1 MSAGAV
7 DCSILVPVLNEAR
20 FIEPMVAAMR
30 AQRFDGRL
38 EFVFADG
45 GSSDRTRE
53 ILGELAGEDPRIR
66 VFDNPRGTVSSGL
79 NVALREARGT
89 WAARMDGHSVY
100 PADYVAHGIARLQR
114 GDSSWISGP
123 QRPRGHNPVS
133 RAIGLALESPL
144 GRGGSR
150 KWSPPTP
157 HTGPTP
163 TTPAEDA
170 PDGEFELDTGVFGGV
185 WRRQTLLDY
194 GGWDERWDKNEDS
207 EMAARFLRRG
217 ERLVCLPSM
226 SADYAP
232 RDSLRGLWRQYFDY
246 GRFRALTA
254 RHHPRSMRRSHLIA
268 PALVA
273 DAALALT
280 PGRVGTLARVGCAAY
295 AAALVASGLQ
305 AASRADPVGDALLVP
320 AVLAAMHG
328 AHGAGELAGAARYG
342 PPWAA
347 LALAA
352 GLTGAADRLAPDET
366 TVFAPSLRHGQRGK
380 RSAVQPR

>member
-1 MSAGAV
+1 MSGAAV
-7 DCSILVPVLNEAR
+7 DCSILVPVLNEERYLA
-20 FIEPMVAAMR
+20 PMVAAMR
-30 AQRFDGRL
+30 AQRFDGTL
-38 EFVFADG
+38 EFIFADG

-53 ILGELAGEDPRIR
+53 ILGELAREDPRVR
-66 VFDNPRGTVSSGL
+66 LLDNPRGSVSSGL

-100 PADYVAHGIARLQR
+100 PVDYVAHGIARLER
-114 GDSSWISGP
+114 GDSPWISGP
-123 QRPRGHNPVS
+123 QHARGHNPVS
-133 RAIGLALESPL
+133 RAVALALESPL

-150 KWSPPTP
+150 KW
-157 HTGPTP
+157 G
-163 TTPAEDA
+163 A
-170 PDGEFELDTGVFGGV
+170 DGALGDEFELDTGVFGGV

-207 EMAARFLRRG
+207 ELAARFLGRG
-217 ERLVCLPSM
+217 ERLICLTSM

-232 RDSLRGLWRQYFDY
+232 RDTLRGLWRQYRDY

-268 PALVA
+268 PALVL

-280 PGRVGTLARVGCAAY
+280 PGRLGTLTRAGVGIY
-295 AAALVASGLQ
+295 GAALVASGVQ
-305 AASRADPVGDALLVP
+305 AARGARRPADAALVP
-320 AVLAAMHG
+320 AVLVTMHG
-328 AHGAGELAGAARYG
+328 AHGVGELAGAMRYG

-352 GLTGAADRLAPDET
+352 GLRAAAEPAAPDAAA
-366 TVFAPSLRHGQRGK
+366 VFAPSLNC
-380 RSAVQPR
+380 VF

>member
-1 MSAGAV
+1 MTPDAV
-7 DCSILVPVLNEAR
+7 DCSILVPVLNEER

-30 AQRFDGRL
+30 AQRFEGRL

-53 ILGELAGEDPRIR
+53 ILGRLADEDPRIR
-66 VFDNPRGTVSSGL
+66 VFGNPRGSVSSGL

-100 PADYVAHGIARLQR
+100 PADYVAHGIARLDP
-114 GDSSWISGP
+114 GDSNWISGP
-123 QRPRGHNPVS
+123 QRARGHNPVS
-133 RAIGLALESPL
+133 RAIELALESPL

-150 KWSPPTP
+150 KWSS
-157 HTGPTP
+157 G
-163 TTPAEDA
+163 A
-170 PDGEFELDTGVFGGV
+170 PDDEFELDTGVFGGV

-207 EMAARFLRRG
+207 EMAARFLRGG
-217 ERLVCLPSM
+217 ERLICLPSM

-232 RDSLRGLWRQYFDY
+232 RDTLRGLWRQYFDY

-268 PALVA
+268 PALVT
-273 DAALALT
+273 DAALAVT
-280 PGRVGTLARVGCAAY
+280 PGRLGTLARVGCAAY

-305 AASRADPVGDALLVP
+305 AARRAEPAGDALLVP

-328 AHGAGELAGAARYG
+328 AHGAGELAGAVRYG

-352 GLTGAADRLAPDET
+352 GFSGAAERLATDET
-366 TVFAPSLRHGQRGK
+366 TVFAPSLSLVQRGP
-380 RSAVQPR
+380 RSAAQPR

>member
-1 MSAGAV
+1 MTPDAV
-7 DCSILVPVLNEAR
+7 DCSILVPVLNEER

-30 AQRFDGRL
+30 AQRFEGRL

-53 ILGELAGEDPRIR
+53 ILGELAREDPRIR
-66 VFDNPRGTVSSGL
+66 VFHNPGRSVSSGL

-89 WAARMDGHSVY
+89 WVARMDGHTVY
-100 PADYVAHGIARLQR
+100 PPGYVADGLARLGR
-114 GDSSWISGP
+114 GDSNWISGP
-123 QRPRGHNPVS
+123 QRARGHNAVS
-133 RAIGLALESPL
+133 RAVELALESPL

-150 KWSPPTP
+150 KWAPPASPTS
-157 HTGPTP
+157 
-163 TTPAEDA
+163 PARGSGSATD
-170 PDGEFELDTGVFGGV
+170 EFELDTGVFGGV

-207 EMAARFLRRG
+207 ELAARFLRRG
-217 ERLVCLPSM
+217 ERLICLRSM

-232 RDSLRGLWRQYFDY
+232 RDTLHGLWRQYRDY

-268 PALVA
+268 PALVV
-273 DAALALT
+273 DAVLAVV
-280 PGRVGTLARVGCAAY
+280 PGRLRVLARVGAGAY
-295 AAALVASGLQ
+295 AATLVAAGLQ
-305 AASRADPVGDALLVP
+305 ASRRADAAGDALLVP
-320 AVLAAMHG
+320 AVLAAMHS
-328 AHGAGELAGAARYG
+328 AHGVGELAGAVQYG

-352 GLTGAADRLAPDET
+352 GLGNVAEALEPAAEP
-366 TVFAPSLRHGQRGK
+366 VCAPSLHPNRWT
-380 RSAVQPR
+380 

>member
-1 MSAGAV
+1 MTGDGV
-7 DCSILVPVLNEAR
+7 DCSILVPVLNEER

-30 AQRFDGRL
+30 AQRFDGEL

-53 ILGELAGEDPRIR
+53 ILDGLARQDPRIR
-66 VFDNPRGTVSSGL
+66 VFHNPRGSVSSGL

-89 WAARMDGHSVY
+89 WVARMDGHTVY
-100 PADYVAHGIARLQR
+100 PAEYVADGIAGLAR
-114 GDSSWISGP
+114 GHSNWISGP
-123 QRPRGHNPVS
+123 QRARGHNTVS
-133 RAIGLALESPL
+133 RAIELALESPL

-150 KWSPPTP
+150 KWSAPTRDD
-157 HTGPTP
+157 G
-163 TTPAEDA
+163 A

-207 EMAARFLRRG
+207 ELAARFLRRG
-217 ERLVCLPSM
+217 ERLVCLPRM

-232 RDSLRGLWRQYFDY
+232 RDTLRGLWRQYRDY

-254 RHHPRSMRRSHLIA
+254 RHHPASMRRSHLIA

-273 DAALALT
+273 DAVLAAA
-280 PGRVGTLARVGCAAY
+280 PGRLGTLARLGCGVY
-295 AAALVASGLQ
+295 AAALVASGVQ
-305 AASRADPVGDALLVP
+305 VARRTRRPVDAVLVP
-320 AVLAAMHG
+320 AVLATMHG
-328 AHGAGELAGAARYG
+328 AHGVGELAGALTYG

-352 GLTGAADRLAPDET
+352 GLRGAAETLEAAPQS
-366 TVFAPSLRHGQRGK
+366 VWAPSLR
-380 RSAVQPR
+380 

>member
-1 MSAGAV
+1 MSGATV
-7 DCSILVPVLNEAR
+7 DCSILVPVVNEER
-20 FIEPMVAAMR
+20 YIEPMVAAMR
-30 AQRFDGRL
+30 AQRFDGTL

-45 GSSDRTRE
+45 GSTDRTRE
-53 ILGELAGEDPRIR
+53 ILGELAREDLRIR
-66 VFDNPRGTVSSGL
+66 LFDNPRGSVSSGL

-100 PADYVAHGIARLQR
+100 PADYVAHGIGRLER
-114 GDSSWISGP
+114 GDSPWISGP
-123 QRPRGHNPVS
+123 QHPRGHNPVS
-133 RAIGLALESPL
+133 RAIELALESPL

-150 KWSPPTP
+150 KWAPPTP
-157 HTGPTP
+157 PTP
-163 TTPAEDA
+163 PTPPA
-170 PDGEFELDTGVFGGV
+170 PPTLTPGQGAPGDEFELDTGVFGGV

-207 EMAARFLRRG
+207 ELAARFLRRG
-217 ERLVCLPSM
+217 ERLICLPSM

-232 RDSLRGLWRQYFDY
+232 RDTLRGLWRQYRDY

-268 PALVA
+268 PALVV

-280 PGRVGTLARVGCAAY
+280 PGRLGTLARVGVGIY
-295 AAALVASGLQ
+295 GAALVASGVQ
-305 AASRADPVGDALLVP
+305 AARRAEHPADAALVP

-328 AHGAGELAGAARYG
+328 AHGVGEIAGAIRYG

-352 GLTGAADRLAPDET
+352 GLGGAAEEPAVDGQA
-366 TVFAPSLRHGQRGK
+366 VFAPSLN
-380 RSAVQPR
+380 